1 MCTSKLTMSKE
12 DVEKAIAN
20 AFKQQFTSLTFHG
33 EQTLSEGDLEKVD
46 KFTLQTPYQ
55 YKGDYP
61 VIGSIRFSEK
71 FNDDNGDNFERST
84 RFLVSGSVHV
94 DEEDNS
100 PKITFTSPF
109 SVRRQ

>member
-1 MCTSKLTMSKE
+1 MCTSKLSMSKE
-12 DVEKAIAN
+12 GVEEAIAN
-20 AFKQQFTSLTFHG
+20 AFKQQFTNLTFHG
-33 EQTLSEGDLEKVD
+33 EHTLSEGDLEKVY

-71 FNDDNGDNFERST
+71 FNGTNYEHST
-84 RFLVSGSVHV
+84 RFIVAGSVHV

-109 SVRRQ
+109 SVRKQ

>member
-1 MCTSKLTMSKE
+1 MSKE
-12 DVEKAIAN
+12 GVEKAIAN
-20 AFKQQFTSLTFHG
+20 AFKQQFINLTFHG
-33 EQTLSEGDLEKVD
+33 EHTLSEGDLEEVYE
-46 KFTLQTPYQ
+46 FTLQTPYQ

-71 FNDDNGDNFERST
+71 FNGTNYEHST
-84 RFLVSGSVHV
+84 RFFVAGSVHV

-109 SVRRQ
+109 SVRKQ